1 MKPPRREESS
11 ALRPWGGAQ
20 PPLAGWVESSP
31 RRVSACPQ
39 GRATPQTPLHREMPS
54 RAPKLSLYRVCASA
68 SEARGLLMIWARGL
82 TWAAER
88 LRRMHPVAVNM
99 QTSNARASARFGTH
113 CRLSSGSSGGPE
125 LQNLWTWWR
134 HVCGGRCWRD
144 AGGMPSRLECS
155 PGAHA
160 WPAAGPYVSLY
171 SYL

>member
-1 MKPPRREESS
+1 MKPPRREDSS

-20 PPLAGWVESSP
+20 PPLAGWVGSSP

-39 GRATPQTPLHREMPS
+39 GRATPQTPLHREMPT
-54 RAPKLSLYRVCASA
+54 RAPKLSGQSLRLCDRCEGADHALGARLHGGTRAAPEDAPGSCHYAGVKRARICAFWDPLSA
-68 SEARGLLMIWARGL
+68 VVGQ
-82 TWAAER
+82 
-88 LRRMHPVAVNM
+88 LRRPAMH
-99 QTSNARASARFGTH
+99 
-113 CRLSSGSSGGPE
+113 C
-125 LQNLWTWWR
+125 LWTWWR